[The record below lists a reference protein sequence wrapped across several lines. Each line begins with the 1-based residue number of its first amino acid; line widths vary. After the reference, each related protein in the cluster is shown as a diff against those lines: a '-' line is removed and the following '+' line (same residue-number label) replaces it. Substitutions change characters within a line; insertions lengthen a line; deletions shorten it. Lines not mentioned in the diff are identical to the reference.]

1 MGIFQSRMDNCDEDN
16 VCRVAD
22 VVVDDEL
29 EVGDIDKGQISSM
42 EIFFSN
48 ILLFYVWTK
57 YKEYEYRYNSYSI
70 IDIILYNKIIIL

>member
-29 EVGDIDKGQISSM
+29 EVGDIDKGQISRM
-42 EIFFSN
+42 EVFFSN

>member
-1 MGIFQSRMDNCDEDN
+1 MNNCDESYGGDI
-16 VCRVAD
+16 AD
-22 VVVDDEL
+22 IVIDDEL

-57 YKEYEYRYNSYSI
+57 YKEYEYRYNLYSI
-70 IDIILYNKIIIL
+70 IDIILYNKIIIS

>member
-29 EVGDIDKGQISSM
+29 EVGDIDKGQISRM
-42 EIFFSN
+42 EVFFSN
-48 ILLFYVWTK
+48 ILLFYLWTK

-70 IDIILYNKIIIL
+70 IPRLYMSLL